1 MVVKIILLAAEGTMF
16 HVMFLIVK
24 KSVAAM
30 TIYNLRFLG
39 RFYVEY
45 ANREHLIYLLTIL
58 YHK

>member
-1 MVVKIILLAAEGTMF
+1 MF

-24 KSVAAM
+24 KSAAAM

-45 ANREHLIYLLTIL
+45 ANREHLIYLHTIL